1 MTRDT
6 LIDAMALSIS
16 IMEGFPQPGSSARRN
31 NNPGNLRSWGR
42 VPVESGFA
50 KFPSPEAGWRA
61 LKLQVAKNIGRG
73 LTMLEFFAGKPGV
86 YPGYAPAADSNQPY
100 SYARFVAR
108 RCGVPEDVPL
118 QGLIHDPAQPPQ
130 R

>member
-6 LIDAMALSIS
+6 LIDAMALAIS
-16 IMEGFPQPGSSARRN
+16 IMEGFGLENSRAKRN

-42 VPVESGFA
+42 VPVEGGFA
-50 KFPSPEAGWRA
+50 KFPTVEAGWRA
-61 LKLQVAKNIGRG
+61 LKIQIGKNIGRG
-73 LTMLEFFAGKPGV
+73 LTMQEFFAGKPGV
-86 YPGYAPAADSNQPY
+86 YAGYAPAADKNKPY
-100 SYARFVAR
+100 DYARFVAR